1 MLSESAPQE
10 RWLRIIPIAL
20 LMYTIS
26 FVNRTNISLALPAI
40 TRDLH
45 LDPSQAGEVAGIFFW
60 GYLLLQIPGGF
71 IAERW
76 GAKRLIAVMLAAWG
90 LCAVGCGMA
99 QNGQQLL
106 VMRFLLGV
114 AEGSVY
120 PATLVLIS
128 HWFPQ
133 GERARA
139 NGFWNLCLPL
149 AVIFSSPLSG
159 WILDRWD
166 WRVMLIGSG
175 AVPFV
180 WLILWVIFIDDNPGK
195 ARWISAAERDYLE
208 HTLANERRLRAPAAQ
223 SSYLR
228 TLLQPQVIVMVGI
241 YFCFIF
247 SSIGMVFWLPSVLA
261 KASHG
266 SNFLVS
272 VLYIVPFIVGAAA
285 MVANSLHSDRSRERR
300 VHVSIP
306 LFGGGLLL
314 LAAVMTAGFSTWMA
328 YIFLSLSGMGLF
340 GPLGPFWSI
349 PSETLP
355 KNVVGSAIGLINAI
369 GSLGGYFGPLA
380 VGYLERQTGSYHLAF
395 GMLALVMLL
404 GSALSFLLERNHR
417 PPSSDAHGPAVAPNL
432 SNR

>member
-1 MLSESAPQE
+1 
-10 RWLRIIPIAL
+10 
-20 LMYTIS
+20 
-26 FVNRTNISLALPAI
+26 
-40 TRDLH
+40 
-45 LDPSQAGEVAGIFFW
+45 
-60 GYLLLQIPGGF
+60 
-71 IAERW
+71 
-76 GAKRLIAVMLAAWG
+76 
-90 LCAVGCGMA
+90 
-99 QNGQQLL
+99 
-106 VMRFLLGV
+106 
-114 AEGSVY
+114 
-120 PATLVLIS
+120 
-128 HWFPQ
+128 
-133 GERARA
+133 
-139 NGFWNLCLPL
+139 
-149 AVIFSSPLSG
+149 
-159 WILDRWD
+159 
-166 WRVMLIGSG
+166 
-175 AVPFV
+175 
-180 WLILWVIFIDDNPGK
+180 
-195 ARWISAAERDYLE
+195 
-208 HTLANERRLRAPAAQ
+208 
-223 SSYLR
+223 
-228 TLLQPQVIVMVGI
+228 
-241 YFCFIF
+241 
-247 SSIGMVFWLPSVLA
+247 
-261 KASHG
+261 
-266 SNFLVS
+266 
-272 VLYIVPFIVGAAA
+272 